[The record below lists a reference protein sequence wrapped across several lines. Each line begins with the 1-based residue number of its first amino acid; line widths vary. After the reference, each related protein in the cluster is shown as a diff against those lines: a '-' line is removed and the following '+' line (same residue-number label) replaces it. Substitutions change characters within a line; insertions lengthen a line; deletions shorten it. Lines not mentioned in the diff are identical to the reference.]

1 MSLSTKLL
9 MKMASIVNF
18 FRWGVCLAAFLL
30 TVSQGADA
38 PASDELEAIIGKA
51 RAYVGSEEALN
62 SVTSIHYLGQLISED
77 GTIGKVDIIFVKPE
91 FQMVVVEIDNIRETT
106 ALSGYDGWRKVEYL
120 DNKADWELTLLE
132 ARQIRRLQANVWEN
146 LNWFRGIEKRNA
158 EVVYDGRK
166 EIDGIDCDKVSYLH
180 GDGIQFVRYFD
191 PETGRLVATETEQ
204 GGQIREEGEILEA
217 DIHFPESVVT
227 AVGDESS
234 KIQFDRV
241 EVNKEYDE
249 DMFEVPMLLPSSG
262 S

>member
-1 MSLSTKLL
+1 M
-9 MKMASIVNF
+9 
-18 FRWGVCLAAFLL
+18 
-30 TVSQGADA
+30 
-38 PASDELEAIIGKA
+38 
-51 RAYVGSEEALN
+51 
-62 SVTSIHYLGQLISED
+62 
-77 GTIGKVDIIFVKPE
+77 
-91 FQMVVVEIDNIRETT
+91 
-106 ALSGYDGWRKVEYL
+106 
-120 DNKADWELTLLE
+120 
-132 ARQIRRLQANVWEN
+132 
-146 LNWFRGIEKRNA
+146 
-158 EVVYDGRK
+158 
-166 EIDGIDCDKVSYLH
+166 SYLH
-180 GDGIQFVRYFD
+180 GDGIQFIRYFD